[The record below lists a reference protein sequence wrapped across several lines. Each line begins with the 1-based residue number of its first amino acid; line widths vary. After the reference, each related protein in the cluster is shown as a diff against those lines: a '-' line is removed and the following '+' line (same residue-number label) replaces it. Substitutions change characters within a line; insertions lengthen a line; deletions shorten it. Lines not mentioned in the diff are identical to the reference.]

1 MKILKIKLQI
11 FLTGFIIYQVGLLMH
26 KKEQGYEMPTLK
38 PAAAEQH
45 RNGFASPAYASN
57 DFGGMPLDIPYD
69 PYMGSAHST
78 QGQMQAAAQ
87 AEAMHMM
94 QTGDTQEMQ
103 RAIRMDPMAAQMFGM
118 R

>member
-26 KKEQGYEMPTLK
+26 KKEQGYAMPTLK
-38 PAAAEQH
+38 PAAAPQH
-45 RNGFASPAYASN
+45 NGFASPAYASDN
-57 DFGGMPLDIPYD
+57 GGMALNIPYS
-69 PYMGSAHST
+69 PYMGEAASD

-87 AEAMHMM
+87 AEAQRMLHSGDISQM
-94 QTGDTQEMQ
+94 QS
-103 RAIRMDPMAAQMFGM
+103 AIEHNPMAAQMFGV